1 MGYLF
6 SYLLLVLLP
15 LAIVAFFVISLVLYS
30 LAKSRNKK
38 TPGRYND
45 VQMQTR
51 KLCLIFSSVLL
62 GLVIFAV
69 VFIFSIFMM
78 AISFM

>member
-1 MGYLF
+1 MGYIF
-6 SYLLLVLLP
+6 SYLLLFLLP
-15 LAIVAFFVISLVLYS
+15 LAIVVFFTISLVLYII
-30 LAKSRNKK
+30 ARRTNKK

-62 GLVIFAV
+62 GLLIFAIS
-69 VFIFSIFMM
+69 FIFSLFFM